1 MMNFKASKVTLALLS
16 SGFMAVTLPVLAAEE
31 QSASGQEQGVGEKE
45 AVVGTEVIE
54 IKGIRRS
61 LISSLDKKRF
71 SDMVSEVI
79 DAGDLNSLP
88 DISIADALGRLPGV
102 TTVRASG
109 QSSQLNIRG
118 MNGDFIQTTLNGR
131 EQASTSGYTAGS
143 RWIAF
148 DQYPSELISQA
159 AVYKSPKAS
168 LVEGGVA
175 ATVELKTA
183 NPLEAKE
190 DHNFVTSAR
199 LSYNDAASDVG
210 ADDMGNRFSFSYQGK
225 FLNETLGFGFGLA
238 HMEQP
243 NNAEEYSARKYE
255 RLQDFDGDGVQERAP
270 NGYQI
275 RAAKGTDERLGL
287 MSTLVYQP
295 NDVFKAQFDF
305 FRSEFESEDKMN
317 GLNIDGLNKD
327 NSLYNV
333 ANPVISDG
341 YLVGGDVTL
350 TGTNGPWVEMRS
362 EDQSTDST
370 TDSFGLKLEWVF
382 DDYEIY
388 FDAAHSKGKK
398 TRLDRIASMH
408 AYEFG
413 TQTLEDGTVVDT
425 WQELSG
431 QGFSFANN
439 SKDAVDLVLNTD
451 YTDLS
456 HMRLGDWEQFPHE
469 YTDEIDSI
477 KVDFK
482 YHLDSGF
489 ISSIEVGARWSDRTF
504 SDKRSTFRW
513 GAREGQNGYQLP
525 DGTIVTNQNCEFNH
539 YDHACTPISLDGFA
553 TVKNMNG
560 FSYLDLDL
568 VGIADA
574 AFGPGNYDA
583 QQSWEHNWTLIE
595 SGSVREKVLA
605 AYAMANFESEIG
617 DIPVT
622 GNFGVRVVKTDT
634 KSRGIQQL
642 QGDETGDGITDDN
655 GVTRDDYAN
664 VNYGPEY
671 TDTLPSINLNFQ
683 ISDNEQIR
691 FAAAKVIGR
700 PPVHQL
706 RGGAGSWADTAND
719 GVSQRYNVWSKGNPN
734 LDPFRATQ
742 YDLSYEHFTEGGGA
756 FVAALFWKDI
766 DTLIESVTYNEG
778 EIAWSQIG
786 IEAPEGFV
794 EGQYQTTQNN
804 DQGGYIRGVE
814 LAYTTV
820 FTQLPGVFSTLGM
833 NTNYSYT
840 ESETTVDGGG
850 VFDDQQLSL
859 PGLSKHVFS
868 ATLFWDIDNFSTHL
882 NVRYRDDYIYEGST
896 PGGTAYQYA
905 DAYTVVDWQGT
916 YSFDNGVDA
925 VLQVN
930 NLTDE
935 ANTTNYGTSLA
946 SGEYKKFGRQ
956 FFLGVNYSF

>member
-1 MMNFKASKVTLALLS
+1 MNFKPSKVTLALLS
-16 SGFMAVTLPVLAAEE
+16 SGLMAVTLPAFAEE
-31 QSASGQEQGVGEKE
+31 EKTASTQKDQTAENT
-45 AVVGTEVIE
+45 AVVGTEIIE

-61 LISSLDKKRF
+61 IIGSLDKKRF

-143 RWIAF
+143 RWISF

-168 LVEGGVA
+168 LIEGGVA

-183 NPLEAKE
+183 NPLDAKK
-190 DHNFVTSAR
+190 DHNFATSMR

-210 ADDMGNRFSFSYQGK
+210 ADDTGSRLSFSYQGK
-225 FLNETLGFGFGLA
+225 FLDETLGFGVGVA

-243 NNAEEYSARKYE
+243 NNTEEVSARKYS
-255 RLQDFDGDGVQERAP
+255 RAQDFNGDGVAERAP
-270 NGYQI
+270 DGYQI

-295 NDVFKAQFDF
+295 NDTFKMQFDY

-317 GLNIDGLNKD
+317 GLNIDGLNKNND
-327 NSLYNV
+327 LYNLTD
-333 ANPVISDG
+333 AEISEG
-341 YLVGGDVTL
+341 YLVGGNVAL
-350 TGTNGPWVEMRS
+350 TANNGPWIEMRS
-362 EDQSTDST
+362 EDQSTEST
-370 TDSFGLKLEWVF
+370 TDSFGLKLEWLF

-388 FDAAHSKGKK
+388 IDAAHSKGTKS
-398 TRLDRIASMH
+398 RVDRIASMH

-413 TQTLEDGTVVDT
+413 TTTLEDGSVVDS

-431 QGFSFANN
+431 QSFAFGHN
-439 SKDAVDLVLNTD
+439 SKDAADINLNTD

-469 YTDEIDSI
+469 YSDEIDSI

-482 YHLDSGF
+482 YYVDSSF
-489 ISSIEVGARWSDRTF
+489 INSIEIGARWSDRTF
-504 SDKRSTFRW
+504 ADKRSTFRW
-513 GAREGQNGYQLP
+513 GAREGQDGYQTA
-525 DGTIVTNQNCEFNH
+525 DGTIVTNQNCEQNQ
-539 YDHACTPISLDGFA
+539 YNHACVPIALDGFVS
-553 TVKNMNG
+553 TKNMNG

-568 VGIADA
+568 VGIANA
-574 AFGPGNYDA
+574 AFGEGNYDA
-583 QQSWEHNWTLIE
+583 QQTWEHNWTLIE

-605 AYAMANFESEIG
+605 GYVMANFESEIA
-617 DIPVT
+617 DIPFT
-622 GNFGVRVVKTDT
+622 GNFGVRVIKTDT

-642 QGDETGDGITDDN
+642 QGGETGDGIIDDN
-655 GVTRDDYAN
+655 GVSRNDYAN
-664 VNYGPEY
+664 INYGPEY

-756 FVAALFWKDI
+756 FIAALFWKDI

-778 EIAWSQIG
+778 EIDWADIG

-794 EGQYQTTQNN
+794 EGTYQTTRNN

-820 FTQLPGVFSTLGM
+820 FTQLPGIFSTLGI

-850 VFDDQQLSL
+850 VFDDKELSL

-868 ATLFWDIDNFSTHL
+868 ATIFWDVDHVSTHL
-882 NVRYRDDYIYEGST
+882 NLRYRDDYIYEGST

-905 DAYTVVDWQGT
+905 DEYLVVDWQGT
-916 YSFDNGVDA
+916 YSFDNGIDA

-935 ANTTNYGTSLA
+935 PNTTNYGTEMA
-946 SGEYKKFGRQ
+946 TGEYKKFGRQ